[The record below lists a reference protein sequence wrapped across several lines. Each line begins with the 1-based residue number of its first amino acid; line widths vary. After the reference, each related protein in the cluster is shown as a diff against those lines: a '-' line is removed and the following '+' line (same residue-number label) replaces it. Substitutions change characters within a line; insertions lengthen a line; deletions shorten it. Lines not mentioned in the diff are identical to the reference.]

1 RKTAFPCLT
10 PSCSSDMS
18 FKEDTMPGKEQ
29 ESASRQDPNSQNR
42 PSQQGKT
49 GPERRCLTILFPG
62 LGYTCDKPLLYYSAK
77 LAEKHGFSV
86 RRLNYTDLPA
96 NAKKD
101 PTALKTAISCAT
113 SQSFAALDQ
122 IDWFSYDHILL
133 IAKSIGTQI
142 ACAYLD
148 ARHLSASAILLTP
161 LEETF
166 RCASGADLAF
176 HGTRDPWAPDSDAIR
191 EACRKKGIRL
201 LEYEGANHS
210 LETGNIDLDIL
221 HLREIMQEINTLMD
235 TLV

>member
-1 RKTAFPCLT
+1 MSVIPSSPSST
-10 PSCSSDMS
+10 P
-18 FKEDTMPGKEQ
+18 
-29 ESASRQDPNSQNR
+29 DPS
-42 PSQQGKT
+42 
-49 GPERRCLTILFPG
+49 RRCLTILFPG

-77 LAEKHGFSV
+77 LAERHGFSV

-101 PTALKTAISCAT
+101 PEALALAVSKAT

-122 IDWFSYDHILL
+122 IDWFSYEHVLL
-133 IAKSIGTQI
+133 ISKSIGTQI

-148 ARHLSASAILLTP
+148 ARHLSASSILLTP

-166 RCASGADLAF
+166 RYQSGADLAF

-191 EACRKKGIRL
+191 KACQLKGIRL

-210 LETGNIDLDIL
+210 LETGNMDLDL
-221 HLREIMQEINTLMD
+221 QHLREIMQEVNTLMD
-235 TLV
+235 GLLCSDPA